1 MRLPREVALQLI
13 GGFNVPHVDEI
24 VVDASS
30 GHQQRRVAF
39 AVRHTEGMTNFV
51 RTHQLANA
59 AGELVSMKHRIP
71 LFEPA
76 TIVLLL

>member
-59 AGELVSMKHRIP
+59 AGELVFDEAQDS
-71 LFEPA
+71 A
-76 TIVLLL
+76 CLLYTSRCV